1 MAVNATRIF
10 AAHGGLFD
18 EESREFFQGRGAL
31 FTAARTSYLSD
42 AADSRALN
50 DRPGPAII
58 LSASG
63 MCEAGRIL
71 HHLKHGLGDP
81 RNTVLFVGYQ
91 AEHTLGRRILEKQEE
106 VRVLGE
112 MHHVRAEV
120 AKLNGL
126 SAHADRGGIASYIQS
141 LGGRPKRVFLVH
153 GDLERCESLQ
163 KYLAGRGMH
172 GAEIPELRQKAD
184 LAGCAVK

>member
-1 MAVNATRIF
+1 MAVEATRIF
-10 AAHGGLFD
+10 ARHQDLFD
-18 EESREFFQGRGAL
+18 REAREFVQGRGPL

-50 DRPGPAII
+50 DREGPAVI

-71 HHLKHGLGDP
+71 HHLRHGLGDP
-81 RNTVLFVGYQ
+81 RNTILFVGYQ
-91 AEHTLGRRILEKQEE
+91 AEHTLGRRILEKQVE
-106 VRVLGE
+106 VRLLGE
-112 MHHVRAEV
+112 MHRVRAEV
-120 AKLNGL
+120 ARVNGL
-126 SAHADRGGIASYIQS
+126 SAHADRGGIAAYLRS
-141 LGGRPKRVFLVH
+141 LGGKPKRTFLVH
-153 GDLERCESLQ
+153 GDLERCESLV

-172 GAEIPELRQKAD
+172 GAEIPSPRQKVD